1 MTTATDGAT
10 TRAQAYGQLAHLIAF
25 PNREI
30 HEALQTSVVEAVDGD
45 GNAVDVPTPYETYEA
60 EYIRLFEIAPKRPPC
75 PLYEGYWRGRD
86 GSERR
91 ELMAELMRFY
101 RFFGLS
107 LGESVREMPDHLA
120 VELEFMAALAV
131 REATDEAEDGD
142 VASFRRAQRDF
153 LQRHLGHWT
162 PKVKGTIREID
173 AHPFFQALLAEID
186 AHVQADLDA
195 MVEMETETTCE

>member
-1 MTTATDGAT
+1 MTTATDAAGD
-10 TRAQAYGQLAHLIAF
+10 RARAYRQLAHLIAF
-25 PNREI
+25 PNREV
-30 HEALQTSVVEAVDGD
+30 HKALQTSAVEAVDGH
-45 GNAVDVPTPYETYEA
+45 GNAVDVPTPYEAYEA

-86 GSERR
+86 GTERR

-120 VELEFMAALAV
+120 VELEFMAVLTDGEAAAV
-131 REATDEAEDGD
+131 AEDGD
-142 VASFRRAQRDF
+142 GKSFRRAQRDV

-162 PKVKGTIREID
+162 PKVNGTIHEID
-173 AHPFFQALLAEID
+173 AHPFFQALVAEID
-186 AHVQADLDA
+186 AQVQADLD
-195 MVEMETETTCE
+195 MIIEGEVSCD

>member
-1 MTTATDGAT
+1 MTPATDTAAD
-10 TRAQAYGQLAHLIAF
+10 RAQAYRQLANLIAF
-25 PNREI
+25 PNRQL
-30 HEALQTSVVEAVDGD
+30 HEALQASPIEAVDHD
-45 GNAVDVPTPYETYEA
+45 GQAIDVPTPYEAYEA

-86 GSERR
+86 GTERR

-120 VELEFMAALAV
+120 VELEFMAALADG
-131 REATDEAEDGD
+131 EAALRRDNGD
-142 VASFRRAQRDF
+142 VPSFRRAQRDF

-162 PKVKGTIREID
+162 PQVHQTIHEID
-173 AHPFFQALLAEID
+173 AHPFFQALMAEIE
-186 AHVQADLDA
+186 ARIRADLGD
-195 MVEMETETTCE
+195 MESEPCD

>member
-1 MTTATDGAT
+1 MTVTDTAAG
-10 TRAQAYGQLAHLIAF
+10 RAQAYRQLANLVAF
-25 PNREI
+25 PNREV
-30 HEALQTSVVEAVDGD
+30 HEALQASGVEAVDGD
-45 GNAVDVPTPYETYEA
+45 GHPVGVPTPYEAYEA

-120 VELEFMAALAV
+120 VELEFMAALAD
-131 REATDEAEDGD
+131 REATAEAEDGD
-142 VASFRRAQRDF
+142 AASFRRAQRDF
-153 LQRHLGHWT
+153 LRRHVGNWT
-162 PKVKGTIREID
+162 PKVNETIHEVD
-173 AHPFFQALLAEID
+173 AHPFFPALVAEID

-195 MVEMETETTCE
+195 FVEGEAPCA